1 MMDKSSKIKLFLLI
15 AAIIVTAI
23 ILERTYLTSKNPSS
37 VKVKIYKMELMTGAS
52 DTNPQTVFSDPA
64 GREIDLNKDVIV
76 AQNEVPP
83 GTYKRMRLA
92 MASGVKVSI
101 GKAADDPCGGG
112 SIFTDRLLT
121 IAGYGTDPNLRVQ
134 VGFATY
140 DDGGGKWVDK
150 KVTNLLM
157 EPAAIGENRSR
168 PIEFK
173 FSTLNS
179 LYCIEDKVEM
189 RAPWAGWAIREGT
202 AN

>member
-37 VKVKIYKMELMTGAS
+37 VKVKIYKMELMTGVS

-64 GREIDLNKDVIV
+64 GREIDLNKDVII
-76 AQNEVPP
+76 AQSEVPP

-121 IAGYGTDPNLRVQ
+121 VAGYGTDPNLRVQ

-150 KVTNLLM
+150 KVTNLLL
-157 EPAAIGENRSR
+157 EPAEIGENRNR
-168 PIEFK
+168 PVKFK

-179 LYCIEDKVEM
+179 MYCIEDKVEM
-189 RAPWAGWAIREGT
+189 RAPWAGWLIREGT

>member
-15 AAIIVTAI
+15 AAIIITAV

-37 VKVKIYKMELMTGAS
+37 IKVKIYKMELMTDAS
-52 DTNPQTVFSDPA
+52 DTNPKTVFSDPA
-64 GREIDLNKDVIV
+64 GREIDLNKDVVI

-92 MASGVKVSI
+92 MASGVKVSV

-112 SIFTDRLLT
+112 SIFTDRLLI
-121 IAGYGTDPNLRVQ
+121 IAGYGTDPDLRVQ

-157 EPAAIGENRSR
+157 EPAEIGENRNR

-179 LYCIEDKVEM
+179 LYCIENKVEM